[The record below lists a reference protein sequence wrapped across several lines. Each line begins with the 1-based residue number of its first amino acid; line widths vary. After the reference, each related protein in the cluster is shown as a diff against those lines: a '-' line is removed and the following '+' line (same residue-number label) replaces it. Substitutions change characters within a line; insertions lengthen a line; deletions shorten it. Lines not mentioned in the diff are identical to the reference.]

1 MLQSLITLNHRNQ
14 LDRQLVG
21 AFRLLEANRAVLYG
35 VETFISQD
43 AWLNHYS
50 RYALDPSSPVETIFG
65 LLIEISSFTQK

>member
-1 MLQSLITLNHRNQ
+1 MLQSSVILNYHDQ
-14 LDRQLVG
+14 LDRQLIG

-50 RYALDPSSPVETIFG
+50 RYALDPSSPVETIFC
-65 LLIEISSFTQK
+65 LLIEIASFSQK